1 MKKKVFS
8 TKIMA
13 EVALLAA
20 LAVVLDLLQSA
31 ICKFFPLWPNGG
43 SVGIAMVPII
53 ILSYRR
59 GLLCGLLGGFLVGLL
74 DMLDGVD
81 LSPLAVNGW
90 MVLASVLLDYIL
102 AWTLVGF
109 SGVVGS
115 QVRHAKS
122 KTSLCAWGVL
132 GVVIGGGARFVSHF
146 LSGMYMWEKGT
157 EVLNIALDLD
167 HWLYS
172 LLYNSS
178 YLLPCIV
185 LCGILV
191 PLLLMYQPRLL
202 VENENLEAIR

>member
-74 DMLDGVD
+74 DMLDGVG
-81 LSPLAVNGW
+81 LSPLAGNGW

-115 QVRHAKS
+115 KVRHAKS

-157 EVLNIALDLD
+157 EVLNIALDLG

-172 LLYNSS
+172 LLYNGS

-185 LCGILV
+185 LCCILV